1 MSKTPFELSEKMRR
15 FETAYGPPTPED
27 EESARRIVQRF
38 DCLDL
43 AAMLGLQVTVA
54 ESSND
59 SKLPV

>member
-15 FETAYGPPTPED
+15 FETAYGPPTPAD
-27 EESARRIVQRF
+27 EEAAARVLQRY

-43 AAMLGLQVTVA
+43 AAMLGLQVTNA
-54 ESSND
+54 ESSSD